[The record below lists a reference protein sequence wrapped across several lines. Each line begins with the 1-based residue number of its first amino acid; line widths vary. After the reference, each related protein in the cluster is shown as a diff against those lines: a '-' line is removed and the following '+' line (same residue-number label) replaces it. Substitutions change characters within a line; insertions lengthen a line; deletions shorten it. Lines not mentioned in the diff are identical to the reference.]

1 MVCMLALL
9 SLMHCDFVIVR
20 AARIAH
26 LRLHS
31 CILSCCVLCSLPS
44 ASYFIR
50 VVMNVAIYI
59 ISVVSRSAGVQ
70 CFLAFS
76 SSSSV
81 SVVLFTCASLAS
93 TLPFTVSSAYVTRY
107 LLHCVHSHPIP
118 HPISLYPRP
127 FLMHPLLFTRVRHTF
142 LLLAHLFMFFA
153 LSTPRTYSKRRS
165 HKVIV

>member
-1 MVCMLALL
+1 MLALL

-20 AARIAH
+20 AARIAY

-118 HPISLYPRP
+118 PPSTLYPRP
-127 FLMHPLLFTRVRHTF
+127 VLMYPLLFTRVRHTL

-153 LSTPRTYSKRRS
+153 LYTLKTYSKRLS

>member
-59 ISVVSRSAGVQ
+59 VSVVSRSAGVQ

-118 HPISLYPRP
+118 PPL
-127 FLMHPLLFTRVRHTF
+127 LLFTRVPFSCTRCFLHVYVTPFFCSLTF
-142 LLLAHLFMFFA
+142 SCFSRCPH
-153 LSTPRTYSKRRS
+153 
-165 HKVIV
+165 